1 MTTEKEEYKTPYS
14 RIYDHDRVKIPKP
27 KQINQLHDE
36 LKKARWVKGMFN
48 SRRTGPHSTP
58 FLAHYEYYIRTRCS
72 GFPETVSVE
81 AYKYACL
88 KMHETASS
96 GGFEAYHEVLKN
108 KISSAETLQACE
120 ACMFNRLSLE
130 DAGSSLKPDSAVLVG
145 TLLVGCLLAS
155 ALLKQ

>member
-1 MTTEKEEYKTPYS
+1 ME
-14 RIYDHDRVKIPKP
+14 H
-27 KQINQLHDE
+27 LHDE
-36 LKKARWVKGMFN
+36 LKKACEVKGLFN
-48 SRRTGPHSTP
+48 SRRTGPHSP
-58 FLAHYEYYIRTRCS
+58 FLARYEYYIRTMCS

-88 KMHETASS
+88 MMHETASS

-130 DAGSSLKPDSAVLVG
+130 DAGSSLKPDSAVLVDSLLVG
-145 TLLVGCLLAS
+145 TLLVAACLHLPC
-155 ALLKQ
+155 